1 MTINIVLA
9 ELIASR
15 GLNQKELAAMTGIRA
30 SAISYLCRGYV
41 DRICIDHIERIATAL
56 EITDINEIIR
66 LEATA

>member
-15 GLNQKELAAMTGIRA
+15 NMTQKHLAAITGIRP

-41 DRICIDHIERIATAL
+41 DRICIDHIERIANAL
-56 EITDINEIIR
+56 EITDIREIIR